1 MSENIRAKGAKFA
14 LSNSLPQMVKKEF
27 SYVSRTKKEVK
38 DTDYAV
44 YGNKDYK
51 TVIDAAM
58 LPQQVGQPWPEKIT
72 LTVTDKGIV
81 SVD

>member
-1 MSENIRAKGAKFA
+1 MSETIRAKGAKFA

-44 YGNKDYK
+44 YGNKEFK
-51 TVIDAAM
+51 TVIDSAM
-58 LPQQVGQPWPEKIT
+58 LPQQVGQPWPEKV
-72 LTVTDKGIV
+72 LVSVNEKGIV
-81 SVD
+81 SID